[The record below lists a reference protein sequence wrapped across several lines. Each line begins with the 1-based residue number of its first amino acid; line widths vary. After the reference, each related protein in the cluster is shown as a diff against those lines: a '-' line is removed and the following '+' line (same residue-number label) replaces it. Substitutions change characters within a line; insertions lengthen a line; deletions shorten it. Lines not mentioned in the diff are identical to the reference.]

1 MTPPVRDGGT
11 RQECDVRCGGL
22 RADAVRNRRRIRTAA
37 ADLLAEQGAGVSLD
51 RIARLAGVSNATL
64 YRHYGSREELLT
76 DVAEEVAAVAA
87 AAEARLSTCDPLVA
101 LRGFLESLA
110 TARPAAL
117 YCLPEGGGGG
127 PAAGSG
133 PRARVAAAAWRLLS
147 RAQRAGRV
155 REDATAEDLLAVVSQ
170 LGRPLPGTTWRATD
184 ERCPRLV
191 RQYLEGLVLPVPRVS
206 HEPYHL
212 PRR

>member
-1 MTPPVRDGGT
+1 MTASAPGGGAQ
-11 RQECDVRCGGL
+11 QECGARYGGL

-76 DVAEEVAAVAA
+76 DVAEQIAAVAA
-87 AAEARLSTCDPLVA
+87 AAEARLATSDPLAA
-101 LRGFLESLA
+101 LHGFLEALA
-110 TARPAAL
+110 SARPAAL
-117 YCLPEGGGGG
+117 YCLPEG
-127 PAAGSG
+127 AAEG
-133 PRARVAAAAWRLLS
+133 PRARVAGATRRLLS
-147 RAQRAGRV
+147 RAQRSGRV
-155 REDATAEDLLAVVSQ
+155 REDITAEDVLAVVAQ
-170 LGRPLPGTTWRATD
+170 LGRPLPGATWRATED
-184 ERCPRLV
+184 RCPRLV
-191 RQYLEGLVLPVPRVS
+191 RQYVDGLVVPASRTP

>member
-1 MTPPVRDGGT
+1 MTPSVQDGGAREDYGT
-11 RQECDVRCGGL
+11 RGGGL

-64 YRHYGSREELLT
+64 YRHYGSRAELLT
-76 DVAEEVAAVAA
+76 DVAEGIAAVAA
-87 AAEARLSTCDPLVA
+87 GAEARLATSDPLVA
-101 LRGFLESLA
+101 LRGFLTSLA
-110 TARPAAL
+110 SVRPAAL
-117 YCLPEGGGGG
+117 YCLPEGPGDD
-127 PAAGSG
+127 PAGDAG
-133 PRARVAAAAWRLLS
+133 PRARVLAATRRLLL

-155 REDATAEDLLAVVSQ
+155 RDEVTAEDVLAVVSQ
-170 LGRPLPGTTWRATD
+170 FGRPLPGATWRATE

-191 RQYLEGLVLPVPRVS
+191 RQYVDGLVAAALRVP

-212 PRR
+212 PRG